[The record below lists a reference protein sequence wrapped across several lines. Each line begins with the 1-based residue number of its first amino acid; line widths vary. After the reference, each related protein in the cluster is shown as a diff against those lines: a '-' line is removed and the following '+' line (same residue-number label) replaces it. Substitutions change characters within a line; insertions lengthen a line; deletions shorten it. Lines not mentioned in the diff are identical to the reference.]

1 MARRTRLSQDIL
13 RLSDRVNQLL
23 EKYQLSATLETRQ
36 VLQSLDRWYITAVIN
51 EETRKT
57 STVVYED
64 LGPKPQL
71 FEKPIPFKEE
81 TLYETVL
88 DEELHG

>member
-1 MARRTRLSQDIL
+1 MARRARLSQDIL

-57 STVVYED
+57 SAVVYED
-64 LGPKPQL
+64 LGPKPKL